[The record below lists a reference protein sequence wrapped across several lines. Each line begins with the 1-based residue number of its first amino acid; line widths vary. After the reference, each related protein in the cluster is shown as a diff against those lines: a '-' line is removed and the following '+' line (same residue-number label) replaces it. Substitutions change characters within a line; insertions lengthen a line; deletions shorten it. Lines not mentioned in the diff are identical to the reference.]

1 MAMKDL
7 FCLVNAF
14 INRNKVTEDN
24 QKLAVPIEAAEDTR
38 VLPGSSSSTSKQLLP
53 DLCGMDMN
61 QQKKLHKAL
70 YSAGVNAAL
79 SLEKFVCE
87 VPKKRVDNTGS
98 DETFPEDFDVNEVLE
113 HLNKSAFDDASK
125 TFRMMSNNM
134 EEIMQKMNA
143 AALAAFASA
152 TLRKP
157 PTKHVEN
164 LMQTS
169 QENGHPLLVDE
180 DTSDTDPILS
190 REMKRSIVTV
200 AELDDDD
207 ECACNSVVDE
217 EIEGDDSL
225 FRYVCA
231 AGYDDL
237 AKLLISMRNSAEF
250 VQQSDSTPL
259 MESCCGGHSD
269 VVRILVQAGADV
281 NALSS
286 TQNTALIYACASGHI
301 ECVRELLATG
311 RCDLTIRNEAGH
323 CALMEA
329 ANIGNVEIMKAL
341 IQHGAKVTC
350 VVESV
355 EYKESPLTLAAFKGH
370 YDAAKY
376 LLSLMSETKNEQEE
390 EELYTALI
398 EASMDGHVENPL
410 TLAAGGGHN
419 EMVKLLLDSGADLEE
434 PNDEGYT
441 PLMEASREGHLDVV
455 ELLLNRGANVNAKI
469 EDGLETPLTLAASG
483 GFKNVVELLVLLG
496 GDLTIGE
503 RTPLYEACQEGHEE
517 VAQFIVQHLRKS
529 YSLQVVQKDLNEA
542 LLCTAGIDSDSIC
555 DLLIENGAQIDCFSK
570 ENRTPLMEAARQN
583 CTKVVELL
591 IKKGADVNKIAS
603 PCVGKDVDVGL
614 PKSKSSKKL
623 SQKDCCPTLKCPCCV
638 PPSLKKNAK
647 EVCTAAG
654 IPPAPFTTGHP
665 NAAKKPA
672 PSRSST
678 PSQNKTT
685 TTSAKSKFATPLAN
699 NATVINKTQRS
710 LSTSS
715 SSATLSDPSAWLDNS
730 TTSDLQNN
738 DTALTLACVGG
749 HAGLV
754 DLLIKRGAHIE
765 HLCKLL
771 IDAGAQLDAQADRT
785 KDTALSLACSGGRKN
800 VAELLLKNGANKEH
814 RNLSDY
820 TPLSLA
826 ASGGYVDII
835 QLLLSNGAEINSRT
849 NSKLGISPLM
859 LAAMNGHEE
868 ATRLLLENG
877 SDINAQIETNKNTA
891 LTLACFQGR
900 TEVTRLLIQYGANV
914 EHRAKTGLTPL
925 MEAANGGYVDVG
937 TILIQSHAD
946 VNTSPV
952 PTSRDTAL
960 TIAADK
966 GHAAFVGLLLRH
978 EAQINARNKKGCTA
992 IWLACNNGHLDTVH
1006 VLVDYKADNEAQDNR
1021 KLTPLMVAFR
1031 KGHSKLVHFL
1041 LQHVTQFPS
1050 DSDCQRFISTL
1061 TDQELIEKC
1070 RQSVLYISE
1079 AKEKQAEQA
1088 NKAAQSLLAL
1098 LAHEEALE
1106 ESKKRS
1112 KQRQKEKKKM
1122 DAEVVLE
1129 GQIVKSAEKKAETA
1143 EIIPKQLEL
1152 PTKTGRISPKS
1163 SPKPNST
1170 QNSKQPKCSS
1180 SSTKEKTSQNTIAQ
1194 QVKKTQNSPVEPSA
1208 KNNTKKALAAATLGQ
1223 QNSCIFTNVEEEE
1236 WLRMNK
1242 KLASIKMTESNKVTA
1257 SAISVSSNSSSAK
1270 SSSSASST
1278 QQNSVSQPSSE
1289 EQLFSELAVLAGR
1302 RSSLQVLNIAANAIA
1317 RVIGRGGSN
1326 VNAIREATGA
1336 HVEVEKQSTR
1346 KEQTTR
1352 KITLRGPA
1360 DSVRNAM
1367 RMIDLLMRDHNVLI
1381 NEIVD
1386 RVMASQR
1393 KSPSLSSSSE
1403 TSSCQPLQLQPAGT
1417 LPSSVPS
1424 SPMVING
1431 GKAPEEA
1438 LKKLPSHSIGSR
1450 VVGAAGMAPISPLIA
1465 LQTQSVPQS
1474 DSQIFNSPTTNVWQ
1488 KRAEAIREKK
1498 AVLNEH
1504 PTHRLV
1510 SPISPSNSS
1519 NCQSV
1524 DLRKSGYAPALP
1536 ITVEGEV
1543 KFSLNAEELAILS
1556 KEEHQRK
1563 APGYARPLSSAS
1575 STNQQLALANM
1586 KAESSNAS
1594 TLFDVLTS
1602 RWSTNP
1608 LESAVGND
1616 SSNNGDSNLQNSWS
1630 YLLEY
1635 WKNYRQQ
1642 RFTNQVSKN
1651 DPYYS
1656 TDL

>member
-1 MAMKDL
+1 MQFGDVVDL
-7 FCLVNAF
+7 AL
-14 INRNKVTEDN
+14 I
-24 QKLAVPIEAAEDTR
+24 AAEDTR
-38 VLPGSSSSTSKQLLP
+38 VLPGSSSSTSKAKNGNLFPSLEPFQQLLP
-53 DLCGMDMN
+53 DICGMDMN
-61 QQKKLHKAL
+61 QQKKLHK
-70 YSAGVNAAL
+70 VNAAL

-134 EEIMQKMNA
+134 EEIMQKMNGGKMLMTMISNEVAA

-180 DTSDTDPILS
+180 DTSDTDPVLS
-190 REMKRSIVTV
+190 REIKRSASLCKTTAEQMPTEIVRQRPSSCGRDITKYNGTAITNNISLTAPKSNPTTNTSHSSIVTV

-259 MESCCGGHSD
+259 MEACCGGHSD

-350 VVESV
+350 VVES
-355 EYKESPLTLAAFKGH
+355 ESPLTLAAFKGH

-410 TLAAGGGHN
+410 TLAAGGGHT

-555 DLLIENGAQIDCFSK
+555 DLLIENGAQI

-654 IPPAPFTTGHP
+654 IPPTPFTTGHP

-678 PSQNKTT
+678 PNQNKST
-685 TTSAKSKFATPLAN
+685 TTSVKSKFATPLAN

-765 HLCKLL
+765 HRDKKGFTPLILAATGGHVAVCKLL

-937 TILIQSHAD
+937 TILLQAHAD

-1031 KGHSKLVHFL
+1031 KGHSK
-1041 LQHVTQFPS
+1041 
-1050 DSDCQRFISTL
+1050 
-1061 TDQELIEKC
+1061 
-1070 RQSVLYISE
+1070 
-1079 AKEKQAEQA
+1079 
-1088 NKAAQSLLAL
+1088 
-1098 LAHEEALE
+1098 EALE

-1112 KQRQKEKKKM
+1112 KQRQKEKKKAKKQAKRQNEDQFEQM
-1122 DAEVVLE
+1122 DAETVLE
-1129 GQIVKSAEKKAETA
+1129 GQIVKSADKKAETT
-1143 EIIPKQLEL
+1143 EIIPKQ
-1152 PTKTGRISPKS
+1152 
-1163 SPKPNST
+1163 
-1170 QNSKQPKCSS
+1170 
-1180 SSTKEKTSQNTIAQ
+1180 
-1194 QVKKTQNSPVEPSA
+1194 TQNSPVEPIA

-1223 QNSCIFTNVEEEE
+1223 QSSCIFANVEEEE

-1278 QQNSVSQPSSE
+1278 QQNNVSQPSSE

-1417 LPSSVPS
+1417 LTSSVPS
-1424 SPMVING
+1424 SPMVINA

-1438 LKKLPSHSIGSR
+1438 LKKLPHHSIGSR

-1465 LQTQSVPQS
+1465 SQTQSVSQS

-1498 AVLNEH
+1498 
-1504 PTHRLV
+1504 
-1510 SPISPSNSS
+1510 
-1519 NCQSV
+1519 
-1524 DLRKSGYAPALP
+1524 
-1536 ITVEGEV
+1536 VEGEV

-1616 SSNNGDSNLQNSWS
+1616 GPNNGDSNLQNSWS